1 MATTNDD
8 YMGRPYALYVLG
20 AGFSFPAGLPL
31 APELWRE
38 VYRRAGRLDG
48 RMGKFRKDLDDF
60 IRFKWECD
68 RERVTTETVD
78 FEEFLGFLDV
88 EYHLGLRG
96 SDTWSADGN
105 EGQVVAKTLIGQVL
119 SERMPKAAEIPPLY
133 LNFARKLRPG
143 DTILTFNYDTLL
155 ERALE
160 VTGVPFRLFPYRYKR
175 ISPDGGGI
183 IDSDRDDEV
192 VVFKLHG
199 SVDWFDRRSFSERE
213 EQWKREGVRHE
224 PEDPVFNGPRKLTT
238 VRLIDGLSH
247 EQDPLHYMYRVRDV
261 ERLYVNPPWFMA
273 VPSLIN
279 PSTTK
284 VIFARQF
291 ADFWRG
297 LGRTGGG
304 NHRMV
309 IIGFSM
315 PPHDDYARQVI
326 YRLAENYQQIHY
338 DRRKPKEPIILVDFR
353 TTKRSRHQLLK
364 RYAFFDMQKT
374 ELHLGGFTETVLDR
388 L

>member
-1 MATTNDD
+1 
-8 YMGRPYALYVLG
+8 
-20 AGFSFPAGLPL
+20 
-31 APELWRE
+31 
-38 VYRRAGRLDG
+38 
-48 RMGKFRKDLDDF
+48 MGKFRNDLDDF

-119 SERMPKAAEIPPLY
+119 SERMPKPAEIPPLY
-133 LNFARKLRPG
+133 LNFAKKLRPG

-199 SVDWFDRRSFSERE
+199 SIDWFDRRSFSERE
-213 EQWKREGVRHE
+213 EQWKRERVRHK

-374 ELHLGGFTETVLDR
+374 ELQLGGFAETVLDR